1 MLDIERG
8 DFSMTKTSKRLVPPD
23 DVDLYLQRLRR
34 YLAGEEVL
42 GEGHRRHPSQSDI
55 H

>member
-1 MLDIERG
+1 MLDLERG
-8 DFSMTKTSKRLVPPD
+8 DYSMTQISKRLVPPD
-23 DVDLYLQRLRR
+23 DVELYLQRLRR

-42 GEGHRRHPSQSDI
+42 GEGHRRHPSQLDI